1 MLVLANPTPG
11 RQHYRGGVRKAVHAH
26 AAGTDPFD
34 DLTLMVVA
42 RA

>member
-1 MLVLANPTPG
+1 MEQTVLD
-11 RQHYRGGVRKAVHAH
+11 AVHDFVGDA
-26 AAGTDPFD
+26 PRFD